1 MRFPANTININCVK
15 LRPWPSSPPD
25 HILAEKKVSPSMTTN
40 VCQKFFRCVCGTA
53 CKEKSVSTFFIMLP
67 PDDWH
72 HLKEQGKKNRS
83 PVKSDKKPVDY
94 LKINDMKTQ
103 ALSFSHNQSDFLVIL
118 TGLM

>member
-72 HLKEQGKKNRS
+72 HLYEQGKKNRYHDKNEK
-83 PVKSDKKPVDY
+83 KSVEYKKNKDN
-94 LKINDMKTQ
+94 K
-103 ALSFSHNQSDFLVIL
+103 NQS
-118 TGLM
+118 